1 MLERFLLRLSLL
13 YGDSEWS
20 SSAVLVLP
28 LLILDAPL
36 FLLDIA
42 LLDFDSVGEAWLVK
56 KLLLLTVDPKL

>member
-1 MLERFLLRLSLL
+1 MLERFLLQLSLL